1 MKDNGKYIG
10 KIGELVEKIE
20 TKRLILRKLGE
31 EDAKM
36 IFDGWAN
43 DEEVTKYLTWHPHE
57 NIKVTEDILA
67 GWIKDYEEE
76 GCYRYGIELKDEK
89 KLIGMIDVVEY
100 DGDIPEIG
108 YALSKSY
115 WNKGYMSEAFVAFL
129 NLIKNQ
135 GHKKIYIESDENN
148 HASKAII
155 KKNGF
160 KFLGKDTKIKS
171 EFKKEKVTVDTYVLE
186 V

>member
-1 MKDNGKYIG
+1 
-10 KIGELVEKIE
+10 
-20 TKRLILRKLGE
+20 
-31 EDAKM
+31 
-36 IFDGWAN
+36 
-43 DEEVTKYLTWHPHE
+43 
-57 NIKVTEDILA
+57 
-67 GWIKDYEEE
+67 
-76 GCYRYGIELKDEK
+76 
-89 KLIGMIDVVEY
+89 
-100 DGDIPEIG
+100 
-108 YALSKSY
+108 
-115 WNKGYMSEAFVAFL
+115 MSEAFVAFL

-186 V
+186 VWWDLKFNTYLI